1 MPRRLLLAIPL
12 LTFALALGV
21 FAVLQR
27 GDETSSAQGRVDT
40 SSLPA
45 DATTDQLITAL
56 RSAVRDAPAGKRPY
70 AQLGAAYLQKSGESG
85 DPVWYES
92 AERALRMAERADP
105 RDVAA
110 ITGMGNLA
118 LSRHDFRA
126 ARRLGERAR
135 RVEPDSN
142 AAFPVLVDAQIELGR
157 YDEAGRTLQQ
167 FVDRRPAL
175 PSYARISYFR
185 ELQGDLAGA
194 VEAMRLA
201 VSAGGSPF
209 DVAAVQVLLG
219 DLEFKRG
226 RLAASRKAHMASLQ
240 SLPDNTDAEAGLA
253 RVDAAVGRIGSALRR
268 YRRLAAQPTATAELI
283 RELGELQL
291 AAGQRLRGKRTLA
304 RVPAAE
310 ERFARRGENIDVEL
324 SAFEADYGSPRRA
337 IALASRGRAIHPSI
351 RSDHAL
357 GWALTRAGRPQ
368 EGMRLIARAVDHGWR
383 EPIVLYHAGM
393 AAKAAGRP
401 GEARRLLRRA
411 LSQNPRFS
419 PLHAPRARRTL
430 ERLG

>member
-1 MPRRLLLAIPL
+1 MSRRLLFITPL
-12 LTFALALGV
+12 VTFALAIAV
-21 FAVLQR
+21 FAVLTR
-27 GDETSSAQGRVDT
+27 GDETSGAEGRVAT
-40 SSLPA
+40 PSLPV
-45 DATTDQLITAL
+45 DASTDDVISAL
-56 RSAVRDAPAGKRPY
+56 RRATRDNPEGKRPY

-85 DPVWYES
+85 DPAWYES
-92 AERALRMAERADP
+92 ADEALRMAERADP
-105 RDVAA
+105 RDLAA
-110 ITGMGNLA
+110 ITAMGNLA

-135 RVEPDSN
+135 RLQPDAN

-209 DVAAVQVLLG
+209 NVAAVQVLLG

-226 RLAASRKAHMASLQ
+226 RLAAARKAYRASLV
-240 SLPDNTDAEAGLA
+240 SMPANGDAEAGLA
-253 RVDAAVGRIGSALRR
+253 RVDAAAGRTRPALRR
-268 YRRLAAQPTATAELI
+268 YRRLVAQATATAELV
-283 RELGELQL
+283 RELGELEL
-291 AAGQRLRGKRTLA
+291 AAGHRSRGERTLA

-310 ERFARRGENIDVEL
+310 QRFARYGENIDVEL
-324 SAFEADYGSPRRA
+324 SAFEADYGTPRRA
-337 IALASRGRAIHPSI
+337 IELASRGRAIHPSI

-357 GWALTRAGRPQ
+357 GWALTRAGRPE
-368 EGMRLIARAVDHGWR
+368 EGMRMIDRAIDHGWR

-393 AAKAAGRP
+393 TAKAAGRP
-401 GEARRLLRRA
+401 AEARRLLRRV
-411 LSQNPRFS
+411 LQQSPQFS
-419 PLHAPRARRTL
+419 RLHAPRARRAL
-430 ERLG
+430 ASLR

>member
-1 MPRRLLLAIPL
+1 MSRRLVFITPL
-12 LTFALALGV
+12 VTFALAIAV
-21 FAVLQR
+21 FAVLTR
-27 GDETSSAQGRVDT
+27 SDETSGAAGRVAT
-40 SSLPA
+40 PSLPA
-45 DATTDQLITAL
+45 DATTDDVIAAL
-56 RSAVRDAPAGKRPY
+56 RRAIRDNPEGKRPY

-92 AERALRMAERADP
+92 ADEALRMAERADP
-105 RDVAA
+105 RDLAA
-110 ITGMGNLA
+110 ITAMGNLA

-135 RVEPDSN
+135 RLQPDAN

-185 ELQGDLAGA
+185 ELQGDLDGA

-209 DVAAVQVLLG
+209 NVAAVQVLLG

-226 RLAASRKAHMASLQ
+226 RLAAARKAYRASLV
-240 SLPDNTDAEAGLA
+240 SMPGNGDAEAGLA
-253 RVDAAVGRIGSALRR
+253 RVDAASGRTRRALRR
-268 YRRLAAQPTATAELI
+268 YRRLAQPTATAELV
-283 RELGELQL
+283 RELGELEL
-291 AAGQRLRGKRTLA
+291 AAGQRVRGQRTLA

-310 ERFARRGENIDVEL
+310 ERFARYGENIDVEL

-337 IALASRGRAIHPSI
+337 VALASRGRAIHPSI

-357 GWALTRAGRPQ
+357 GWALTRAGRPK
-368 EGMRLIARAVDHGWR
+368 EGMRLIDRALDHGWR
-383 EPIVLYHAGM
+383 EPIVLYHGGM
-393 AAKAAGRP
+393 SAKAAGRP
-401 GEARRLLRRA
+401 AEARRLLRRV
-411 LSQNPRFS
+411 LKQSPQFS
-419 PLHAPRARRTL
+419 PLHAPRARRAL
-430 ERLG
+430 ESLD